1 MKTILNRTFQFGL
14 GLFAIA
20 PGSASALDLDY
31 YTYNGF
37 DQTVAAFERVAL
49 VFGDNEYIYLIAV
62 AVILGIVFAAM
73 AAGVKALANN
83 GNGSTWSW
91 AFMTLI
97 GVLIFRGL
105 VIPTGT
111 VHVYDPVRNA
121 YQPVGG
127 VPDLVVFVA
136 GAMNKVERIVVEL
149 VDNNGAFPYAD
160 SAGGI
165 NFQMLLNAMNDYNGG
180 FDDYYLNKSI
190 RRYYTDC
197 SQMALIQPAYNFD
210 LNQLRSGT
218 GNLFALLQELR
229 SPSDFTEFYDVA
241 NKGGVAVSCEDNW
254 NNNLQP
260 ALNNGAIYTS
270 MLNTVCQKSG
280 FNPAVAAQLARCQA
294 ILSDQNLSVYNTAG
308 DHIHFLRNAALATAI
323 ASALQDQNP
332 DVGLRALT
340 NRAVLTEGIGIA
352 QSANEWLPTVR
363 ATVTAIVLGLFP
375 LLVVFLVTPLAP
387 KSMLAMLGLLSWLT
401 FWGIAD
407 AVMHRGAMDQAL
419 VAVEEIQRHN
429 MGLTA
434 MMLTPEVSTKA
445 LAIFGQARGMGITIA
460 SLLAAVLVGFSGYAL
475 SSVANSFQRR
485 VEGAGTD
492 AATKSLTPEGQ
503 GQSLQSA
510 SQGYATALNMGS
522 LGFEGHATASAFA
535 SGSSLSA
542 GQQYLEATS
551 SMGMSHGDA
560 IRTKG
565 AMSGGSD
572 FGGLLAH
579 QGNVSKSGG
588 DPMSSGDM
596 FTMASEVTNLEQ
608 AGRFGDAR
616 GKVEAM
622 ADTGFGNANDFNEF
636 VSGVQTVMSASD
648 SRTHG
653 SNIEMFKDIHAQ
665 RTGQEMSDGEAA
677 QAYSQMRLASYT
689 GDIGAFNGDSG
700 RAVDFMTNNRHL
712 ADHHL
717 GGIMAGAH
725 QMGVD
730 PGTLAESSGKMQAAM
745 QSANM
750 SQLADMTVG
759 EVASGAYA
767 NQVMS
772 TQSGLALQDVM
783 SEPGFMAGTADLAK
797 NETLVRN
804 ANSEQLENLA
814 AVTGIPIESLAMAQ
828 AGANRSFGFDGSD
841 VSGLMDGG
849 IVSGSQAP
857 LVASGG
863 VANVSLD
870 ADGEVMASSVRT
882 GGSAAVDNSSRVD
895 QSFNA
900 GGAFG
905 ASALLTNPGNED
917 QLEQVL
923 RATDGDNTARDALKM
938 DMAAY
943 VGRVQSSG
951 VTLSQSAGAEGYAYA
966 SYSVPGAAEFLTGLD
981 AGAGVRGSISGQ
993 ATDATRY
1000 DVNYA
1005 AVDQVFDQSY
1015 SAAKSDASTIA
1026 SERIASGQTV
1036 TAEDREDILFDRFAA
1051 HLNNDMGDL
1060 VTNLKDNQADAM
1072 RIAEDMEEVPPPP
1085 GDDGAISKAEFE
1097 ETLRKSQT
1105 TSHQPKL

>member
-1 MKTILNRTFQFGL
+1 MKIL
-14 GLFAIA
+14 AIRFKQL
-20 PGSASALDLDY
+20 SALLVALMPASAFALDLDY

-37 DQTVAAFERVAL
+37 DQTVAAFQRLAL
-49 VFGDNEYIYLIAV
+49 VFGDNEYLYLIAI
-62 AVILGIVFAAM
+62 AIILGIVFAAM
-73 AAGVKALANN
+73 ASGVKALANN
-83 GNGSTWSW
+83 ASGSTWSW

-105 VIPTGT
+105 VIPAGT
-111 VHVYDPVRNA
+111 MHVYDPVRNA

-127 VPDLVVFVA
+127 VPDLVIFVA
-136 GAMNKVERIVVEL
+136 GTMNKVERIVVEL

-180 FDDYYLNKSI
+180 FSDYYLNKSI

-218 GNLFALLQELR
+218 SNLFRLLQELR
-229 SPSDFTEFYDVA
+229 SPADFTEFYDVA

-260 ALNNGAIYTS
+260 QLNQAALYAP

-280 FNPAVAAQLARCQA
+280 FNPGDAAQLARCQA
-294 ILSDQNLSVYNTAG
+294 ILSDQNLSIYNTAG

-387 KSMLAMLGLLSWLT
+387 KSLLAMLGLLSWLT
-401 FWGIAD
+401 FWGISD

-475 SSVANSFQRR
+475 SQVAHSFQSR
-485 VEGAGTD
+485 VEGAGSS
-492 AATKSLTPEGQ
+492 AADKSVTPEGQ
-503 GQSLQSA
+503 GTSLQAASA
-510 SQGYATALNMGS
+510 GYANALNMGS
-522 LGFEGHATASAFA
+522 LGFESHATASAFA
-535 SGSSLSA
+535 SGSGLSA
-542 GQQYLEATS
+542 SQQYLEATS
-551 SMGMSHGDA
+551 SMGMSHGNA
-560 IRTKG
+560 IRAKG
-565 AMSGGSD
+565 ATSAGSD

-579 QGNVSKSGG
+579 QGNVSKGGG
-588 DPMSSGDM
+588 DPMSSGDI
-596 FTMASEVTNLEQ
+596 FSVASEVTNLEQ
-608 AGRFGDAR
+608 AQRFGEAR
-616 GKVEAM
+616 GKVDGM
-622 ADTGFGNANDFNEF
+622 RSMGFDNANDFGHF
-636 VSGVQTVMSASD
+636 VSTYQTLMSAGE
-648 SRTHG
+648 SRTHA
-653 SNIEMFKDIHAQ
+653 SNIESFKDIHAQ
-665 RTGQEMSDGEAA
+665 RTGQTLSDGDAA
-677 QAYSQMRLASYT
+677 QAYSEMRLASIT
-689 GDIGAFNGDSG
+689 GDVNAFNGDAD

-717 GGIMAGAH
+717 AGIMGGAH
-725 QMGVD
+725 AMGVD
-730 PGTLAESSGKMQAAM
+730 PGQLAESGGKMQAAM

-772 TQSGLALQDVM
+772 TQSGLALAEVM
-783 SEPGFMAGTADLAK
+783 SEPGFMAGTAGLAQ
-797 NETLVRN
+797 NETLVRY
-804 ANSEQLENLA
+804 ANSEQLENLSDA
-814 AVTGIPIESLAMAQ
+814 SGIPIEQLAMAQ
-828 AGANRSFGFDGSD
+828 AGANRSFGYDADNVDG
-841 VSGLMDGG
+841 LIRGG
-849 IVSGSQAP
+849 VMTGDQAA
-857 LVASGG
+857 VVGSGG
-863 VANVSLD
+863 VATVSLD
-870 ADGEVMASSVRT
+870 SDGEVMVSSVRA
-882 GGSAAVDNSSRVD
+882 GRSAAVDNSTRVD
-895 QSFNA
+895 QSFSA

-905 ASALLTNPGNED
+905 ASALLTNPENED

-923 RATDGDNTARDALKM
+923 RATDGDAVARDALKM
-938 DMAAY
+938 DMASFI
-943 VGRVQSSG
+943 GRVQSSG
-951 VTLSQSAGAEGYAYA
+951 VTLSQSAGAEAHA

-981 AGAGVRGSISGQ
+981 AGVKGSVSGR
-993 ATDATRY
+993 AADSTTY

-1015 SAAKSDASTIA
+1015 AAAKADVQSIA
-1026 SERIASGQTV
+1026 SELVASGQAV
-1036 TAEDREDILFDRFAA
+1036 TAEDREDILFDRFAS
-1051 HLNNDMGDL
+1051 HLNNDMGAL
-1060 VTNLKDNQADAM
+1060 VTNLKANQSDAM
-1072 RIAEDMEEVPPPP
+1072 VIAEDMEEVPSQE
-1085 GDDGAISKAEFE
+1085 DGVSEVDFQ
-1097 ETLRKSQT
+1097 TVLRKSPT
-1105 TSHQPKL
+1105 TSGPPKL